1 MKADVWDLGLAL
13 PNVFYAA
20 TLHPDHLLSSRE
32 RSPKY
37 PP

>member
-20 TLHPDHLLSSRE
+20 T
-32 RSPKY
+32 SP
-37 PP
+37 PGSLAQFA